1 MADPTA
7 YERLLDRL
15 NGVRRTGDRA
25 MARCPAHQDGRPSL
39 SLRATEGQTLLWCF
53 AGCAAEDVLAA
64 LGLGLADLYDEP
76 RGATYRYDDGRT
88 VHRSPGKR
96 FRQSG
101 NTTGRASLY
110 RLSAVEKAISEGVV
124 VALVEGEKD
133 VHALESLGVVATTNP
148 MGATNWHKVDPSP
161 LHGGRI
167 VVIPDADEAGR
178 TWAHAVR
185 ASLAGRSESL
195 TFLAPK
201 VGKDPADH
209 IAAGH
214 RLDEFVP
221 LELGDDESPP
231 VETMR
236 RIRLTPASEIKPRP
250 VRWPWNGR
258 IPAGE
263 FTLTPGRGGI
273 GKSTFHAWVVAHLT
287 RGTLQGVHFGM
298 PTPCIIAASEDSW
311 ARTIVPRLI
320 AAGADMDLVYRV
332 DVITAT
338 DLEVSI
344 SLPRDVEALA
354 KEVGRIGAA
363 LLSVDPVM
371 SVLANGLDSHKD
383 ADVRQALTPL
393 ARLADRTGCVVL
405 GNAHFNKSTGS
416 DPLTLIMASAAF
428 GNVARA
434 VLGFAR
440 DTDAED
446 QSCVISQV
454 KNNLG
459 RLDLPSLR
467 YRIDTAW
474 IDTDEGQAE
483 VGKLV
488 MLGESDR
495 SVADILRDRGDTT
508 ERTER
513 DDAKDFLRGV
523 LRDEAV
529 PSKDIKAE
537 AAEAGI
543 SWATIRRAADHLG
556 VRKIHPDIKG
566 PWLWTLRP
574 QGAHQESQDAH
585 SPEGEHLGPIG
596 EHLGKPAR
604 VGDMGVCADCGLP
617 MYVVEAGQTVHPM
630 CHAVNCG
637 VPA

>member
-1 MADPTA
+1 MTDLGAF
-7 YERLLDRL
+7 DRL
-15 NGVRRTGDRA
+15 VDQLDGVVRNNGTTA
-25 MARCPAHQDGRPSL
+25 MARCPAHEDRSPSL
-39 SLRATEGQTLLWCF
+39 SLRRIEGSVLLHCF
-53 AGCAAEDVLAA
+53 AGCDNRDVVAAI
-64 LGLGLADLYDEP
+64 GWTPADLFDDP
-76 RGATYRYDDGRT
+76 RGATYRYDDGRV
-88 VHRSPGKR
+88 VHRSPDKR

-110 RLSAVEKAISEGVV
+110 RLSAVQKAISEGVV

-178 TWAHAVR
+178 TWARAVR

-221 LELGDDESPP
+221 LQLGDDESPP
-231 VETMR
+231 VDTMR

-250 VRWPWNGR
+250 VRWTWNGR

-287 RGTLQGVHFGM
+287 RGTLPGVHFGT
-298 PTPCIIAASEDSW
+298 PKPCIIAASEDSW

-332 DVITAT
+332 DVITES
-338 DLEVSI
+338 DVEVSI
-344 SLPRDVEALA
+344 SLPRDVDGLA
-354 KEVGRIGAA
+354 EEIGRIGAA

-371 SVLANGLDSHKD
+371 SVLSHGLDSHKD

-393 ARLADRTGCVVL
+393 ARLADRTGCAVL
-405 GNAHFNKSTGS
+405 GNAHFNKSSGS
-416 DPLTLIMASAAF
+416 DPLSLVMGSAAF

-434 VLGFAR
+434 ALGFAR
-440 DTDAED
+440 DTEAED

-483 VGKLV
+483 VGQLV

-495 SVADILRDRGDTT
+495 SVADILRDRGATSADDRSDLDEAGEWIVMFLTEVAGTGYAPAVEVIRAGSAAGFPKHTLQRARKRVGIRTT
-508 ERTER
+508 KADFGGGWVWVLPE
-513 DDAKDFLRGV
+513 DDAQG
-523 LRDEAV
+523 DEDDASRETSSSS
-529 PSKDIKAE
+529 PSQSPSGRTR
-537 AAEAGI
+537 AGEMGI
-543 SWATIRRAADHLG
+543 CAT
-556 VRKIHPDIKG
+556 
-566 PWLWTLRP
+566 
-574 QGAHQESQDAH
+574 
-585 SPEGEHLGPIG
+585 
-596 EHLGKPAR
+596 
-604 VGDMGVCADCGLP
+604 CGQP
-617 MYVVEAGQTVHPM
+617 MKVIEDGQTVHPM
-630 CHAVNCG
+630 C
-637 VPA
+637 

>member
-1 MADPTA
+1 MTDLGAF
-7 YERLLDRL
+7 DRL
-15 NGVRRTGDRA
+15 VDQLDGVVRNNGTTA
-25 MARCPAHQDGRPSL
+25 MARCPAHEDRSPSL
-39 SLRATEGQTLLWCF
+39 SLRRIEGSVLLHCF
-53 AGCAAEDVLAA
+53 AGCDNRDVVAAI
-64 LGLGLADLYDEP
+64 GWTPADLFDDP
-76 RGATYRYDDGRT
+76 RGATYRYDDGRV
-88 VHRSPGKR
+88 VHRSPDKR

-110 RLSAVEKAISEGVV
+110 RLSAVEKAISKGVV

-221 LELGDDESPP
+221 LELGDDDSPS

-250 VRWPWNGR
+250 VRWTWNGR

-287 RGTLQGVHFGM
+287 RGTLPGVHFGM
-298 PTPCIIAASEDSW
+298 PKPCIIAASEDSW

-332 DVITAT
+332 DVITES
-338 DLEVSI
+338 DVEVSI
-344 SLPRDVEALA
+344 SLPRDVDGLA
-354 KEVGRIGAA
+354 EEIGRIGAA

-371 SVLANGLDSHKD
+371 SVLSHGLDSHKD

-393 ARLADRTGCVVL
+393 ARLADRTGCAVL
-405 GNAHFNKSTGS
+405 GNAHFNKSSGS
-416 DPLTLIMASAAF
+416 DPLSLVMGSAAF

-434 VLGFAR
+434 ALGFAR
-440 DTDAED
+440 DTEAED

-483 VGKLV
+483 VGQLV

-495 SVADILRDRGDTT
+495 SVADILRDRGATSADDRSDLDEAGEWIVMFLTEVAGTGYAPAVEVIRAGSAAGFPKHTLQRARKRVGIRTT
-508 ERTER
+508 KADFGGGWVWVLPE
-513 DDAKDFLRGV
+513 DDAQG
-523 LRDEAV
+523 DEDDASRETSSSS
-529 PSKDIKAE
+529 PSQSPSGRTR
-537 AAEAGI
+537 AGEMGI
-543 SWATIRRAADHLG
+543 CAT
-556 VRKIHPDIKG
+556 
-566 PWLWTLRP
+566 
-574 QGAHQESQDAH
+574 
-585 SPEGEHLGPIG
+585 
-596 EHLGKPAR
+596 
-604 VGDMGVCADCGLP
+604 CGQP
-617 MYVVEAGQTVHPM
+617 MKVIEDGQTVHPM
-630 CHAVNCG
+630 C
-637 VPA
+637 

>member
-1 MADPTA
+1 
-7 YERLLDRL
+7 
-15 NGVRRTGDRA
+15 
-25 MARCPAHQDGRPSL
+25 
-39 SLRATEGQTLLWCF
+39 
-53 AGCAAEDVLAA
+53 
-64 LGLGLADLYDEP
+64 
-76 RGATYRYDDGRT
+76 
-88 VHRSPGKR
+88 
-96 FRQSG
+96 
-101 NTTGRASLY
+101 
-110 RLSAVEKAISEGVV
+110 
-124 VALVEGEKD
+124 
-133 VHALESLGVVATTNP
+133 
-148 MGATNWHKVDPSP
+148 
-161 LHGGRI
+161 
-167 VVIPDADEAGR
+167 
-178 TWAHAVR
+178 
-185 ASLAGRSESL
+185 
-195 TFLAPK
+195 
-201 VGKDPADH
+201 
-209 IAAGH
+209 
-214 RLDEFVP
+214 
-221 LELGDDESPP
+221 
-231 VETMR
+231 MR

-250 VRWPWNGR
+250 VRWTWNGR

-273 GKSTFHAWVVAHLT
+273 GKSSFHAWVVAHLT

-298 PTPCIIAASEDSW
+298 PKPCIIAASEDSW

-332 DVITAT
+332 DVITES
-338 DLEVSI
+338 DVEVSI
-344 SLPRDVEALA
+344 SLPRDVDGLA
-354 KEVGRIGAA
+354 EEIGRIGAA

-371 SVLANGLDSHKD
+371 SVLSHGLDSHKD

-405 GNAHFNKSTGS
+405 GNAHFNKSSGS
-416 DPLTLIMASAAF
+416 DPLSLVMGSAAF

-434 VLGFAR
+434 ALGFAR
-440 DTDAED
+440 DTEAED
-446 QSCVISQV
+446 ESCVISQV

-483 VGKLV
+483 VGKLI
-488 MLGESDR
+488 MLGKSDR
-495 SVADILRDRGDTT
+495 SVADILRDRGDTK

-523 LRDEAV
+523 LRDKAV

-537 AAEAGI
+537 ATEAGI
-543 SWATIRRAADHLG
+543 SWATIRRAADDLG

-574 QGAHQESQDAH
+574 QGAHQESQGAH

-630 CHAVNCG
+630 CHESITVPRDPSYVARPDPLDVDLDTLFEG
-637 VPA
+637 VPDHDHRHAADPQASHRP

>member
-1 MADPTA
+1 VIAVADTA
-7 YERLLDRL
+7 YDRFIDRL
-15 NGVRRTGDRA
+15 EGVVRNNGTTA
-25 MARCPAHQDGRPSL
+25 TARCPAHEDRSPSL
-39 SLRATEGQTLLWCF
+39 SLRHIEGSVLLHCF
-53 AGCAAEDVLAA
+53 AGCHAEDVLAA

-110 RLSAVEKAISEGVV
+110 RLSAVEKAISKGVV

-161 LHGGRI
+161 LNGGRI

-221 LELGDDESPP
+221 LELGDDDSPS

-250 VRWPWNGR
+250 VRWTWNGR

-287 RGTLQGVHFGM
+287 RGTLPGVHFGT
-298 PTPCIIAASEDSW
+298 PKPCIIAASEDSW

-320 AAGADMDLVYRV
+320 AAGADTDLVYRV
-332 DVITAT
+332 DVITET

-344 SLPRDVEALA
+344 SLPRDVEVLA
-354 KEVGRIGAA
+354 EEVARIGAA

-393 ARLADRTGCVVL
+393 ARLADRTGCAVL
-405 GNAHFNKSTGS
+405 GNAHFNKSSGS
-416 DPLTLIMASAAF
+416 DPLSLVMGSAAF

-434 VLGFAR
+434 ALGFAR
-440 DTDAED
+440 DTEAED
-446 QSCVISQV
+446 ESCVISQV

-495 SVADILRDRGDTT
+495 SVADILRDRGHDADASDTDAAVEWLIMFLT
-508 ERTER
+508 E
-513 DDAKDFLRGV
+513 V
-523 LRDEAV
+523 AV
-529 PSKDIKAE
+529 GGYAPAREIL
-537 AAEAGI
+537 AAAAGEGI
-543 SWATIRRAADHLG
+543 SKTTLHRARKKARIRSTKAGFGGGWVWVLPTQDSSEGSEDSTFQNPESSEPSAESSGRTRAGEMSICAT
-556 VRKIHPDIKG
+556 
-566 PWLWTLRP
+566 
-574 QGAHQESQDAH
+574 
-585 SPEGEHLGPIG
+585 
-596 EHLGKPAR
+596 
-604 VGDMGVCADCGLP
+604 CGQP
-617 MYVVEAGQTVHPM
+617 MKVIEDGQTVHPM
-630 CHAVNCG
+630 C
-637 VPA
+637 